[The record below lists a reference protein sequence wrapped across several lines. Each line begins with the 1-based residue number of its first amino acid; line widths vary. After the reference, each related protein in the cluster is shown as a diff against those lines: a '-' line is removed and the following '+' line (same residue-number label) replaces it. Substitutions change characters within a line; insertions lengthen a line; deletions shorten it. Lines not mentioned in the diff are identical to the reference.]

1 MRTRQTE
8 GLIMI
13 DIIILIAII
22 YILYAGT
29 REHLKRRKQMK
40 AYDKDN
46 KEDEGQEYTL
56 EKNVE
61 DR

>member
-1 MRTRQTE
+1 
-8 GLIMI
+8 MI

-40 AYDKDN
+40 ACDKDN